1 MHDYAFIRTLRTPHS
16 ERYLIRTPDTD
27 TAALD
32 IHFRPRGGADATL
45 VIFEQAQLPE
55 EAIPGLLTAIDE
67 VVLPD
72 MTLAG
77 KDISFTVVI
86 GRVLG
91 AYTPDGEA

>member
-1 MHDYAFIRTLRTPHS
+1 MHEYAFIRTLRTPHS
-16 ERYLIRTPDTD
+16 ERYLIRTLDTE

-45 VIFEQAQLPE
+45 VIFEQAQLAE
-55 EAIPGLLTAIDE
+55 EAIPALLTAIDE

-72 MTLAG
+72 MTLAE

-91 AYTPDGEA
+91 AFSPEHEG

>member
-1 MHDYAFIRTLRTPHS
+1 MHEYAFIRTLRTPHS
-16 ERYLIRTPDTD
+16 ERYLIRTPDTE

-55 EAIPGLLTAIDE
+55 EAIPALLTAIDE
-67 VVLPD
+67 VILPD
-72 MTLAG
+72 MTLAE

-91 AYTPDGEA
+91 AFSPESDT